1 MGRNIICLYTCALV
15 IVHPIV
21 LGEDGSLPTFDTL
34 TVMLWRKNYLAFQES
49 YLNAQISVQE
59 YIFLS
64 TECVHGPFLHC
75 LIGAGGETK
84 EQLLMDIGHD
94 SSIFNTEMDVH
105 SALYVSNKSKPL
117 PEFPEKM
124 KQFQLP
130 EGFPVDFHLFATLD
144 KINTYVREKTH
155 EKIKLLNIWML
166 NSTWRNSNALLL
178 SFRSVDI
185 YVPKLS
191 LKTSYSLSDIL
202 TGMQVTDMFTDKA
215 NFTGISEVKMFMLQ
229 VKHQAAF
236 DVDEEG
242 IERPDFRIDFS
253 RRKLPV

>member
-1 MGRNIICLYTCALV
+1 NLNDFSKWLSLISTPKYQSKNIFFSPL
-15 IVHPIV
+15 
-21 LGEDGSLPTFDTL
+21 
-34 TVMLWRKNYLAFQES
+34 R
-49 YLNAQISVQE
+49 
-59 YIFLS
+59 
-64 TECVHGPFLHC
+64 
-75 LIGAGGETK
+75 AGGETK

-144 KINTYVREKTH
+144 KINTYITSKSLMTLISTEVLSLDYNNPYSLFLALPVNSVTKLEKVINRRDI
-155 EKIKLLNIWML
+155 ER
-166 NSTWRNSNALLL
+166 WRNSNALLL

-215 NFTGISEVKMFMLQ
+215 NFTGISEVKIFDRPFMI
-229 VKHQAAF
+229 VI
-236 DVDEEG
+236 VDP
-242 IERPDFRIDFS
+242 INDNNLYTHTVTDI
-253 RRKLPV
+253 KLP